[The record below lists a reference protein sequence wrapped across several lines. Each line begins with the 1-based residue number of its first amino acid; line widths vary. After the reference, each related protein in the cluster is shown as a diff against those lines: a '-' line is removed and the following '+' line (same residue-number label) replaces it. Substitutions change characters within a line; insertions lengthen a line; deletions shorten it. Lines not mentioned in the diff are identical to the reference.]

1 MSLDLLPFIA
11 AAAPQGDY
19 LHVQSAFD
27 PQNLFSAVPA
37 LAAQFRPYFVLLAF
51 VIVGASVGTR
61 ILRHQG
67 DIAMAWAPSLIYA
80 LFIVIIPVGLNSID
94 GAVLDLVQQSGMTD
108 PTAIFSK
115 MTGLSDPFRPNDA
128 GELRNQQQLQAD
140 AHNPAALAKDLQ
152 NQGMVWGMDLS
163 GWNNF
168 WSVVAGNAQK
178 TSADIKAS
186 LDFAKDP
193 LGTIGNTIR
202 YVFFKVLAIF
212 GAFLIW
218 LILQCCGIVIYV
230 FLSVRFLLVH
240 LESIV
245 LPVFV
250 AMIATDSLR
259 GTGNNFV
266 LGIVGIIFWPLG
278 WALGHIGTLA
288 LANWFSSLVALTLH
302 VPGTSAPGAIYD
314 MIVNG
319 PLAGQPLP
327 MPQAL
332 AAAVGITFFGAL
344 VIGIYVLVVTFSAP
358 FIIAKALKSG
368 SGMYGEMVG
377 GAAKGAAGLGA
388 AAAGL
393 AALAMSGGSAA
404 ATAGAGGSAQAA
416 AGGTGGGAAV
426 GGMPVG
432 VDAPAALGHGS
443 SLTRAGG
450 GIGGGGAGSR
460 SLASRATM
468 RAPAG
473 SGGIYAPGGSGDVA
487 YIPMA
492 QDEMAAAFSGG
503 AGGSSG
509 GGGGGGG
516 NGGGGSSGGA
526 GGSSS
531 GGGGS
536 SGGSGGG
543 GKAGGGKSAKV
554 SGSSARAY
562 RRVMAMGALQGVLGA
577 ASQWDGGADLVSHA
591 ASRASSDA
599 TNQYDRSRRLDRQDF
614 DGKQEDDDKA

>member
-108 PTAIFSK
+108 PTTIFTK
-115 MTGLSDPFRPNDA
+115 MTGLSDPFRPSDA

-140 AHNPAALAKDLQ
+140 AHNPEALAKDLQ

-393 AALAMSGGSAA
+393 AALAMTGGGTAA
-404 ATAGAGGSAQAA
+404 AAGAGSAQAA
-416 AGGTGGGAAV
+416 AGGTGGGAAAGGIG

-432 VDAPAALGHGS
+432 TNAMAALTNGS
-443 SLTRAGG
+443 SLAQAGG

-460 SLASRATM
+460 SLASRATT

-473 SGGIYAPGGSGDVA
+473 TGGIYAAGASGDVA

-492 QDEMAAAFSGG
+492 QDEMAAFAGGGGGSSGG
-503 AGGSSG
+503 GGNGGSGSSG
-509 GGGGGGG
+509 GGGGG
-516 NGGGGSSGGA
+516 
-526 GGSSS
+526 SSS
-531 GGGGS
+531 GGGGGS
-536 SGGSGGG
+536 SGGG
-543 GKAGGGKSAKV
+543 GKAGGGRSARV

-614 DGKQEDDDKA
+614 AGNQDDDDNA

>member
-1 MSLDLLPFIA
+1 MSLDLFSFV

-19 LHVQSAFD
+19 LHIQSAFD
-27 PQNLFSAVPA
+27 AQNLFSAVPA
-37 LAAQFRPYFVLLAF
+37 LAANFRKYFDLLAF
-51 VIVGASVGTR
+51 VVVSASVGTR
-61 ILRHQG
+61 VLRHQG
-67 DIAMAWAPSLIYA
+67 DIAMAWVPGIIYA
-80 LFIVIIPVGLNSID
+80 LFIVIVPTGLNAID

-108 PTAIFSK
+108 PNAIFTK
-115 MTGLSDPFRPNDA
+115 MTGLSDPFRPSDA

-140 AHNPAALAKDLQ
+140 ANNPAALAKDLQ
-152 NQGMVWGMDLS
+152 NQGMVWGIDLS

-168 WSVVAGNAQK
+168 WSVVSGNAQK
-178 TSADIKAS
+178 TGQDIKAS

-193 LGTIGNTIR
+193 LGTVGNTVR

-230 FLSVRFLLVH
+230 FLSIRFLLVH

-245 LPVFV
+245 LPVFIG
-250 AMIATDSLR
+250 MIATDNLR
-259 GTGNNFV
+259 AAGNNFV

-288 LANWFSSLVALTLH
+288 LANWFDSLVALTLH
-302 VPGTSAPGAIYD
+302 VPGTAAPGAIYD

-344 VIGIYVLVVTFSAP
+344 IIGIYVLVVTFAAP

-368 SGMYGEMVG
+368 SGMIGEMVG
-377 GAAKGAAGLGA
+377 GTAKGVAGLGS

-393 AALAMSGGSAA
+393 AALAMTGGGTA
-404 ATAGAGGSAQAA
+404 ATAGAGSAQAA
-416 AGGTGGGAAV
+416 AAGNGGGAAAG

-432 VDAPAALGHGS
+432 VDAPAALGNGS
-443 SLTRAGG
+443 SLVRAGG
-450 GIGGGGAGSR
+450 GSGGGRVGSR
-460 SLASRATM
+460 SLASRAMM
-468 RAPAG
+468 RTPAG
-473 SGGIYAPGGSGDVA
+473 TGGIYAAGASGDVA
-487 YIPMA
+487 YIPMS
-492 QDEMAAAFSGG
+492 QGEMAAAF
-503 AGGSSG
+503 AGD
-509 GGGGGGG
+509 GG
-516 NGGGGSSGGA
+516 NGGGA

-536 SGGSGGG
+536 SGGSGGS
-543 GKAGGGKSAKV
+543 GKIGGGKSARV

-562 RRVMAMGALQGVLGA
+562 KAVMAMGALQGVLEA
-577 ASQWDGGADLVSHA
+577 ASQWDGSADLVSHT
-591 ASRASSDA
+591 ASRASSNA
-599 TNQYDRSRRLDRQDF
+599 TNQYDRLRRLDRQDF
-614 DGKQEDDDKA
+614 DGNQEQDDDKA

>member
-67 DIAMAWAPSLIYA
+67 DIAMAWVPSLIYA
-80 LFIVIIPVGLNSID
+80 LFIVIIPVALNSID

-108 PTAIFSK
+108 PAAIFTK
-115 MTGLSDPFRPNDA
+115 MTGLSDPFRPSDA

-140 AHNPAALAKDLQ
+140 AHNPETLAKDLQ
-152 NQGMVWGMDLS
+152 NQGMLWGMDLS

-202 YVFFKVLAIF
+202 YVCFKVLAIF

-377 GAAKGAAGLGA
+377 GSAKGAAGLGA

-393 AALAMSGGSAA
+393 AALAMSGGGAA
-404 ATAGAGGSAQAA
+404 ATAGAGGAAQAA
-416 AGGTGGGAAV
+416 AG

-450 GIGGGGAGSR
+450 GIGGGGPGSR
-460 SLASRATM
+460 SLASRATT
-468 RAPAG
+468 RAPTG
-473 SGGIYAPGGSGDVA
+473 SGGIYAAGASGDVA

-492 QDEMAAAFSGG
+492 QEEMAAAFSGG
-503 AGGSSG
+503 GGGSSGSGGNGGSGSSG
-509 GGGGGGG
+509 GGGGGS
-516 NGGGGSSGGA
+516 SSG
-526 GGSSS
+526 

-543 GKAGGGKSAKV
+543 GKAGGGKGKSARV

-562 RRVMAMGALQGVLGA
+562 KAVMALGALQGVLES
-577 ASQWDGGADLVSHA
+577 ASQWDGGADFVGHT
-591 ASRASSDA
+591 ASRASSGA

-614 DGKQEDDDKA
+614 DSGQEDDEKA

>member
-1 MSLDLLPFIA
+1 MSLDLLSFV

-19 LHVQSAFD
+19 LHIQSAFD
-27 PQNLFSAVPA
+27 AQNLFSAVPA
-37 LAAQFRPYFVLLAF
+37 LAANFRKYFDLLAF
-51 VIVGASVGTR
+51 AVVSASVGTR
-61 ILRHQG
+61 VLRHQG
-67 DIAMAWAPSLIYA
+67 DIAMAWVPGIIYA
-80 LFIVIIPVGLNSID
+80 LFIVIVPTGLNAID

-108 PTAIFSK
+108 PNAIFTK
-115 MTGLSDPFRPNDA
+115 MTGLSDPFRPSDA

-140 AHNPAALAKDLQ
+140 ANNPTALAKDLQ
-152 NQGMVWGMDLS
+152 NQGMVWGIDLS

-168 WSVVAGNAQK
+168 WSVVSGNAQK
-178 TSADIKAS
+178 TGQDIKAS

-193 LGTIGNTIR
+193 LGTVGNTVR
-202 YVFFKVLAIF
+202 YVFFKVLAIL

-230 FLSVRFLLVH
+230 FLSIRFLLVH

-245 LPVFV
+245 LPVFIG
-250 AMIATDSLR
+250 MIATDNLR
-259 GTGNNFV
+259 AAGNNFV

-288 LANWFSSLVALTLH
+288 LANWFDSLVALTLH

-332 AAAVGITFFGAL
+332 AAAVGITFCGAL
-344 VIGIYVLVVTFSAP
+344 IVGIYVLVVTFAAP

-368 SGMYGEMVG
+368 SGMFGEMVG
-377 GAAKGAAGLGA
+377 GTAKGVAGLGS

-393 AALAMSGGSAA
+393 AALAMTGGGAA
-404 ATAGAGGSAQAA
+404 ATAGAGSAQAA
-416 AGGTGGGAAV
+416 AGGSGGGAAAG

-432 VDAPAALGHGS
+432 VDAPAALGNGS
-443 SLTRAGG
+443 SLARAGG
-450 GIGGGGAGSR
+450 GSGGGGAGSR
-460 SLASRATM
+460 SLASRAMT
-468 RAPAG
+468 RTPAG
-473 SGGIYAPGGSGDVA
+473 TGGIYAAGASGDVA

-492 QDEMAAAFSGG
+492 QEEMAATFS
-503 AGGSSG
+503 
-509 GGGGGGG
+509 GGGGGG
-516 NGGGGSSGGA
+516 NGGGGSSGG
-526 GGSSS
+526 
-531 GGGGS
+531 GGGS
-536 SGGSGGG
+536 AGGSGGG

-562 RRVMAMGALQGVLGA
+562 KAVMAMGALQGALEA
-577 ASQWDGGADLVSHA
+577 ASQWDGGVDLVSHT
-591 ASRASSDA
+591 ASRASSSA
-599 TNQYDRSRRLDRQDF
+599 TNQHDRSRRLDRQDF
-614 DGKQEDDDKA
+614 DGNQNSDEEA